1 MTEIQNNNFNTDN
14 LLREV
19 NMVIQNG
26 VTNILSDFL
35 KKYKIYEETH
45 KSVLNLPCVKSLVE
59 SDKFLNESVCSPYA
73 SSSSSSCSLFSDDEE
88 DPNIFVGIK
97 EMTKDLVTEEVKSY
111 HEKIVNNF
119 EFFTSSNNNIIQQL
133 LTQIESLKDEIKELK
148 GCMFVKRDIV
158 DLTMYNE
165 EDGNEDRVNVEKEIV
180 SNVNVEDIF
189 IKEEKE
195 NIILNIVSDS
205 EESEEEEEVE
215 SEVEEESEE
224 EEVEQQVEV
233 EEVEQEQ
240 QVEEEE
246 EPESEEEVEQQV
258 EVEEEVEQQVEVE
271 QEVEQQVEVEQEQ
284 QVEVVEVEEEEEEE
298 EESVEEVEQQV
309 EEEQVETE
317 AEEEEE
323 EEEFF
328 EIEIDD
334 TTYCTNNEENGFVYE
349 LSSEGDVGKK
359 VGFLK
364 NGEVTFYE

>member
-119 EFFTSSNNNIIQQL
+119 EFFTSSNSNIIQQL

-205 EESEEEEEVE
+205 EESEEEEEPE
-215 SEVEEESEE
+215 SEEEVESEE

-233 EEVEQEQ
+233 EEVEEEESEQVEEEPESEEEEVEQEQ

-246 EPESEEEVEQQV
+246 EES
-258 EVEEEVEQQVEVE
+258 VEEES
-271 QEVEQQVEVEQEQ
+271 
-284 QVEVVEVEEEEEEE
+284 VEEE
-298 EESVEEVEQQV
+298 VEEVEQQV

-317 AEEEEE
+317 AEEEEEEEE